1 MKMSGPPPL
10 SRADSSKDHR
20 PLQPSTLRQS
30 HTPESRPG
38 SEDSNHSDFFPSST
52 AVGDHFMGE
61 STPLILGSEARGRN
75 HGTFSPRASSPSGL
89 FSGSTDDGS
98 DSTRSGGNTG
108 IFASLLGGD
117 DWKRWLTRRMRTTKM
132 GHSSELAEQ
141 AGFRDTPFM

>member
-1 MKMSGPPPL
+1 
-10 SRADSSKDHR
+10 
-20 PLQPSTLRQS
+20 
-30 HTPESRPG
+30 
-38 SEDSNHSDFFPSST
+38 
-52 AVGDHFMGE
+52 MGE
-61 STPLILGSEARGRN
+61 STPLVLGSEARGRS
-75 HGTFSPRASSPSGL
+75 HGTFSPRASSPTGL

-98 DSTRSGGNTG
+98 DSLRSTGNGG